1 MWHFFVFGKFT
12 TIFYLCRNNKN
23 GITTMINSVQME
35 LLSAMS
41 GLNSQE
47 DLLSLK
53 RFLVAFF
60 AQRVDAGMDAL
71 WESGEWNE
79 KTLKDLSTAH
89 SRTAYK

>member
-1 MWHFFVFGKFT
+1 
-12 TIFYLCRNNKN
+12 
-23 GITTMINSVQME
+23 MINAVQME

-71 WESGEWNE
+71 WDNGQWNDQ
-79 KTLKDLSTAH
+79 TLRDLSTAH
-89 SRTAYK
+89 SRIAYK